1 MSYDMESTVE
11 DLRICLLKLI
21 RYQKGSLQTLILEKP
36 NEWQGWDLLGRLLRY
51 CANKCMQQILVLL
64 LVNTDV
70 MFVSDCQRQV
80 D

>member
-11 DLRICLLKLI
+11 DLCVCLLKLI

-51 CANKCMQQILVLL
+51 CANECMQQILVLL